1 MTVPITEDLNVIK
14 QRIQNLLLFISKAL
28 VDANDEVTVELK
40 GESSIILAQ
49 IRAPRVER
57 GKLIGRQGK
66 TIEAI
71 RTIVSGTAQKSG
83 IRAYVEILEDDF

>member
-1 MTVPITEDLNVIK
+1 MIASTTEEINVIK
-14 QRIQNLLLFISKAL
+14 QQIQNLLFFISKAL
-28 VDANDEVTVELK
+28 VDASDDVTVELK

-83 IRAYVEILEDDF
+83 IRAYVEILEDDV

>member
-1 MTVPITEDLNVIK
+1 MTVPITEDINVIK
-14 QRIQNLLLFISKAL
+14 QRIQNLLFFISKAL
-28 VDANDEVTVELK
+28 VDANDEITVELK

-49 IRAPRVER
+49 IRAPRIER